1 VNENVLILILIWMSF
16 FMGMIPI
23 LLIGRGLFGKYIN
36 AFFTGR
42 PLIVVHLKRGGVTFR
57 LGVPVVGAP
66 CFAYTLWKKD
76 DIKIVSTPSGCVL
89 PAGKVKFI
97 HVEEENTDPF
107 LFEKFVYVAE
117 KIAKPKL
124 DKDGNPVI
132 DEKTG
137 NYEIVES
144 QEVKLQAFQGFN
156 DSGIIRQLYRWA
168 LLRPS
173 VKLNGINIRGIL
185 IGLIVIVVAI
195 VILTQLGGGAPNVI
209 N

>member
-1 VNENVLILILIWMSF
+1 MNENVLILVLIWMSF

-42 PLIVVHLKRGGVTFR
+42 PIIVVHLKRGGVTFR

-107 LFEKFVYVAE
+107 LFEKYVYVAE
-117 KIAKPKL
+117 TI
-124 DKDGNPVI
+124 DVVQI
-132 DEKTG
+132 DEKTRKPKVDADG
-137 NYEIVES
+137 KVIVVKE
-144 QEVKLQAFQGFN
+144 QKVKLQAFQGFN

-173 VKLNGINIRGIL
+173 VKLNGINVRGIL